1 MITPKHEVTVFNL
14 LPPNAGSS
22 GNHYG
27 YGIGGLERMRNTMRK
42 ESVDLDHEQTAQNIK
57 QPDLI
62 GQVHLQQMQQNGMVQ
77 SDMQNQFGLPFLS
90 FQNQSI

>member
-1 MITPKHEVTVFNL
+1 VITPKHEVTVFNL

-42 ESVDLDHEQTAQNIK
+42 DSVDLDHEHMAQNLLK

-62 GQVHLQQMQQNGMVQ
+62 GQVNLQQMQQNGMVQ
-77 SDMQNQFGLPFLS
+77 SDMQNQFGGLPFLS
-90 FQNQSI
+90 FQN